1 MLDELGDTLAEEG
14 VAVRVARDI
23 GDVRDVLRRA
33 GSHLDVTHVYPT
45 VQAAV
50 DAAQD
55 AQPAPDAPLPT

>member
-14 VAVRVARDI
+14 VALRVARDI

-45 VQAAV
+45 VQV